1 MCAAYRGVPWP
12 EVALT
17 KSGRVVAVVAAAAI
31 GVSAWTS
38 GVVFAAS
45 SFLSSVSASPDQV
58 AQMRGSVVYPVS
70 RATVWAWTENPQWLC
85 QLIPSCSG
93 VEVTS
98 AQGVESYRLWMN
110 MSTPDVPGVRDLG
123 IVPVDVTIDKRVVGR
138 SLALHLELDHA
149 LGSFVSDA
157 VVRVASAGQGRSR
170 ITYTTVSAEGTGV
183 AGRLAIAQV
192 SDSMQPQM
200 DASLAAYAADAEL
213 LPAQA
218 FTLVTGRTTAKGT
231 VVRGKFTV
239 SAPLG
244 LVSPPLTGTLRL
256 YVGNNLVCTAKVSP
270 AGQGVCRVKL
280 QPRRGTPVLGILN
293 AELEGGWPV
302 SIGAVNR
309 LRAGAAR

>member
-1 MCAAYRGVPWP
+1 MAGSRRIPRSW
-12 EVALT
+12 
-17 KSGRVVAVVAAAAI
+17 RVVAVVAAAA
-31 GVSAWTS
+31 VALSAWTS
-38 GVVFAAS
+38 GVVYAAS
-45 SFLSSVSASPDQV
+45 TVLGSVSASPDQV

-98 AQGVESYRLWMN
+98 TQGVESYRLWMN
-110 MSTPDVPGVRDLG
+110 MSTPDVPGARDLG

-157 VVRVASAGQGRSR
+157 VVRVASAGPGRSR
-170 ITYTTVSAEGTGV
+170 ITYTTVSADGTGV
-183 AGRLAIAQV
+183 AGRLAIAQII
-192 SDSMQPQM
+192 DSMQPQM
-200 DASLAAYAADAEL
+200 DISLAAYTADAEL

-231 VVRGKFTV
+231 VVRGTFTE
-239 SAPLG
+239 STPLG
-244 LVSPPLTGTLRL
+244 LVSPPLTGTMRL
-256 YVGNNLVCTAKVSP
+256 YVGNNLVCTVKVSP

-293 AELEGGWPV
+293 AESDAAGPI

>member
-1 MCAAYRGVPWP
+1 MARVWRVIA
-12 EVALT
+12 VAMA
-17 KSGRVVAVVAAAAI
+17 AVV
-31 GVSAWTS
+31 GLSLWTT
-38 GVVFAAS
+38 GAVFATS
-45 SFLSSVSASPDQV
+45 SALGPVSASAGQV

-85 QLIPSCSG
+85 QLVPSCAG
-93 VEVTS
+93 IKVTS
-98 AQGVESYRLWMN
+98 AKGVESYQLLMN
-110 MSTPDVPGVRDLG
+110 MNTPDLPGVQDLG
-123 IVPVDVTIDKRVVGR
+123 IVPVAVTIDKRVVGR
-138 SLALHLELDHA
+138 SLALQLKLDHA

-157 VVRVASAGQGRSR
+157 VLRVASTGEGGSR
-170 ITYTTVSAEGTGV
+170 ITYTTVSADGTGV
-183 AGRLAIAQV
+183 AGRLVIAQII
-192 SDSMQPQM
+192 DSMQPQM
-200 DASLAAYAADAEL
+200 NDSLAAYTADAEL
-213 LPAQA
+213 VPAQV

-231 VVRGKFTV
+231 VVRGKFTEI
-239 SAPLG
+239 APLG

-256 YVGNNLVCTAKVSP
+256 YLGNNLVCTAKVSP

>member
-1 MCAAYRGVPWP
+1 
-12 EVALT
+12 
-17 KSGRVVAVVAAAAI
+17 
-31 GVSAWTS
+31 
-38 GVVFAAS
+38 
-45 SFLSSVSASPDQV
+45 
-58 AQMRGSVVYPVS
+58 MRGSVVYPVS

-200 DASLAAYAADAEL
+200 DVSLAAYTADAEL

>member
-1 MCAAYRGVPWP
+1 MARVW
-12 EVALT
+12 
-17 KSGRVVAVVAAAAI
+17 RVVAVATAAA
-31 GVSAWTS
+31 VSLSLWTT
-38 GVVFAAS
+38 GAVFATS
-45 SFLSSVSASPDQV
+45 SALGPVSASADQV

-85 QLIPSCSG
+85 QLVPSCAG
-93 VEVTS
+93 IEVTS
-98 AQGVESYRLWMN
+98 AKGVESYQLLMN
-110 MSTPDVPGVRDLG
+110 MNTPDLPGVQDLG
-123 IVPVDVTIDKRVVGR
+123 IVPVAVTIDKRVVGR
-138 SLALHLELDHA
+138 SLALQLKLDHA

-157 VVRVASAGQGRSR
+157 VLRVASTGEGGSR
-170 ITYTTVSAEGTGV
+170 ITYTTVSADGTGV
-183 AGRLAIAQV
+183 AGRLVIAQII
-192 SDSMQPQM
+192 DSMQPQM
-200 DASLAAYAADAEL
+200 NDSLAAYTADAEL

-231 VVRGKFTV
+231 VVRGEFTEI
-239 SAPLG
+239 APLG

-256 YVGNNLVCTAKVSP
+256 FVGNNLICTAKVSP

-293 AELEGGWPV
+293 AELDGGWPV

>member
-1 MCAAYRGVPWP
+1 MARVWRVIA
-12 EVALT
+12 VAMA
-17 KSGRVVAVVAAAAI
+17 AVV
-31 GVSAWTS
+31 GLSLWTT
-38 GVVFAAS
+38 GAVFATS
-45 SFLSSVSASPDQV
+45 SALGPVSASADQV

-85 QLIPSCSG
+85 QLVPSCAG
-93 VEVTS
+93 IEVTS
-98 AQGVESYRLWMN
+98 AKGVESYQLLMN
-110 MSTPDVPGVRDLG
+110 MNTPDLPGVQDLG
-123 IVPVDVTIDKRVVGR
+123 IVPVAVTIDKRVVGR
-138 SLALHLELDHA
+138 SLALQLKLDHA

-157 VVRVASAGQGRSR
+157 VLRVASTGEGGSR
-170 ITYTTVSAEGTGV
+170 ITYTTVSADGTGV
-183 AGRLAIAQV
+183 AGRLVIAQII
-192 SDSMQPQM
+192 DSMQPQM
-200 DASLAAYAADAEL
+200 NDSLAAYTADAAL
-213 LPAQA
+213 VPAQV

-231 VVRGKFTV
+231 VVRGEFTEI
-239 SAPLG
+239 APLG

-256 YVGNNLVCTAKVSP
+256 FVGNNLICTAKVSP

>member
-1 MCAAYRGVPWP
+1 MA
-12 EVALT
+12 
-17 KSGRVVAVVAAAAI
+17 RVWRVMVVAAAAA
-31 GVSAWTS
+31 VSLPLGAT
-38 GVVFAAS
+38 GAVFATS
-45 SFLSSVSASPDQV
+45 SALGPVSASADQV

-85 QLIPSCSG
+85 QLVPSCAG
-93 VEVTS
+93 IKVTS
-98 AQGVESYRLWMN
+98 AKGVESYQLLMN
-110 MSTPDVPGVRDLG
+110 MNTPDLPGVQDLG
-123 IVPVDVTIDKRVVGR
+123 IVPVAVTIQKRVVGR
-138 SLALHLELDHA
+138 SLALHLELDHV

-157 VVRVASAGQGRSR
+157 VLRVANTGEGGSR
-170 ITYTTVSAEGTGV
+170 ITYTTVSADGTGV
-183 AGRLAIAQV
+183 AGRLVIAQII
-192 SDSMQPQM
+192 DSMQPQM
-200 DASLAAYAADAEL
+200 NDSLAAYTADAEL
-213 LPAQA
+213 LPAQV

-231 VVRGKFTV
+231 VVRGKFTEI
-239 SAPLG
+239 APLG

-256 YVGNNLVCTAKVSP
+256 YLGNNLVCTAKVSP